1 MAVSD
6 ALAASTGAA
15 TQAALAKT
23 LAAATLPRMIRRFLM
38 AHSFPERAGA
48 LNSGTIAGHAE

>member
-1 MAVSD
+1 MTVSD

-23 LAAATLPRMIRRFLM
+23 LAAAMLPRTIRRFFM

-48 LNSGTIAGHAE
+48 LNKGAIAEHFE